1 MLLSINNQID
11 ILDIITLI
19 ISLVALVA
27 TLRKKEF
34 GKFYF
39 TPKKD
44 KKSDIWIK
52 LIKSDLYDLKF
63 VCEPYKD
70 MLCRINLVNPD
81 DGTDLVLEF
90 PSETKP
96 IFEIG
101 LLKQNTTVKF
111 RSCNSSVIHVEFK
124 DTYNNHY
131 SQKLTQEK
139 ISERFHKNFWNLT
152 FVGS

>member
-1 MLLSINNQID
+1 MLFTINNQID
-11 ILDIITLI
+11 ILDIITLV
-19 ISLVALVA
+19 ISLIALAA

-39 TPKKD
+39 ISKKD
-44 KKSDIWIK
+44 SKNDIWIK

-63 VCEPYKD
+63 VCEPYTN
-70 MLCRINLVNPD
+70 MACRINLFNPD
-81 DGTDLVLEF
+81 DDTDLVLEF
-90 PSETKP
+90 PTETKP

-111 RSCNSSVIHVEFK
+111 RSCNSSTIHIEFK
-124 DTYNNHY
+124 DKYNNHY

-139 ISERFHKNFWNLT
+139 IFERFHKNFWNLT